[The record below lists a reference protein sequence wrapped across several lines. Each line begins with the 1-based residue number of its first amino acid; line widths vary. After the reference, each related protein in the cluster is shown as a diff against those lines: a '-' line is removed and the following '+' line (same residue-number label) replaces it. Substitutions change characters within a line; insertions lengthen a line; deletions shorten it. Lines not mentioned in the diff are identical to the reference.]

1 MRKNDLQR
9 DKAFRQ
15 RLAKKLEVEQPP
27 ESYFQ
32 AVQNAFASLPDEL
45 P

>member
-15 RLAKKLEVEQPP
+15 RLAQKLEVEQPP
-27 ESYFQ
+27 ERK
-32 AVQNAFASLPDEL
+32 PR
-45 P
+45 

>member
-15 RLAKKLEVEQPP
+15 RLAQKLEVEQPP

-32 AVQNAFASLPDEL
+32 AVQNLRFPAR
-45 P
+45 